1 MIKIVAIL
9 LAQELCAQRAHL
21 ISRLTQRSCSK
32 ARQRAKKR
40 ANLA

>member
-21 ISRLTQRSCSK
+21 ISRLTQSSK